1 MNPARL
7 TSGFAV
13 LVCSLAVI
21 GSGCTSAPEHRAA
34 VQNKAG
40 DGLSV
45 GTIQKDVRIGMS
57 GADVIALLGAPNIVT
72 TDDERREVWVYDKI
86 ASEVVR
92 SSSSLSL
99 IPLLGLSG
107 SSIVG
112 GATGGLS
119 QSAGA
124 ESRTQ
129 RTLTVVIKFDPQ
141 NRVRDYAYHATQ
153 F

>member
-1 MNPARL
+1 MNRTCL
-7 TSGFAV
+7 TSGFAA
-13 LVCSLAVI
+13 LVCSLSLIA
-21 GSGCTSAPEHRAA
+21 GGCMSGPEHRAA
-34 VQNKAG
+34 VQDNAG
-40 DGLSV
+40 RGLSV
-45 GTIQKDVRIGMS
+45 GTVQKDVRIGMS
-57 GADVIALLGAPNIVT
+57 GGEVIALLGAPNIVT

-92 SSSSLSL
+92 SSSALSL

-112 GATGGLS
+112 GASGGLA

-129 RTLTVVIKFDPQ
+129 RTLTVIIKFDPQ
-141 NRVRDYAYHATQ
+141 NRVRDFAYHATH